1 MTDARQAFIKD
12 MREKKDSARSA
23 RHRRTHAGK
32 GGAVRF
38 PHDNMTRKE
47 LRKMNGEEKTYRI
60 NTPMGWEDFKAMP
73 DDLKKEYVLG
83 IREKFKNPPDGD
95 IAEMFGVAPQTASPL
110 FRRLSIPPLA
120 PWQRKDYD
128 KAGFYA
134 WAGLEAEQPAKT
146 PEESQESQESQES
159 PTGKTGNTYG
169 PGVAYYM
176 GPEAARVGFVKS
188 VTFAGGED
196 QDDNKA
202 PEPQAYPAKPNSGCL
217 QFEGPAAASLNTVA
231 ELLGEKNVKISII
244 WSTKD

>member
-1 MTDARQAFIKD
+1 MTDEKYTFVQD
-12 MREKKDSARSA
+12 MREKKGIARSA

-38 PHDNMTRKE
+38 PHDHMTRKE
-47 LRKMNGEEKTYRI
+47 LRQMNGEEKIYRI

-95 IAEMFGVAPQTASPL
+95 IAEMFGVKPQTASPL

-134 WAGLEAEQPAKT
+134 WAGLEAEQPAKP
-146 PEESQESQESQES
+146 PEEITES
-159 PTGKTGNTYG
+159 PTVEEDANKTH
-169 PGVAYYM
+169 
-176 GPEAARVGFVKS
+176 
-188 VTFAGGED
+188 
-196 QDDNKA
+196 
-202 PEPQAYPAKPNSGCL
+202 EPQAYPAKPNSGCL
-217 QFEGPAAASLNTVA
+217 QFEGPAVAALHTVVY
-231 ELLGEKNVKISII
+231 LLGEKNVKISII